1 MSRRLIYVLT
11 ILALLIG
18 MVGFQPVK
26 PVQAANN
33 LRISQVYGGGG
44 TSESPYK
51 DRFIELFNAGDAA
64 ASLGGVSLQYAEN
77 KSTNLGN
84 YGTFHV
90 VALPDDSIAAGGYY
104 LIKVVSY
111 EDGELSITN
120 ADYDLSYLVP
130 YRSFDSTSGKLA
142 LVSGTPPLD

>member
-44 TSESPYK
+44 TSTSPY
-51 DRFIELFNAGDAA
+51 
-64 ASLGGVSLQYAEN
+64 
-77 KSTNLGN
+77 
-84 YGTFHV
+84 
-90 VALPDDSIAAGGYY
+90 
-104 LIKVVSY
+104 
-111 EDGELSITN
+111 
-120 ADYDLSYLVP
+120 
-130 YRSFDSTSGKLA
+130 
-142 LVSGTPPLD
+142 